1 MYYLRR
7 YLREIKLRRYVV
19 VSVESLWNI
28 FRRARYF
35 RTNEGT
41 FVHTFAYYLRT
52 EVLSYESIYGL

>member
-1 MYYLRR
+1 MYV
-7 YLREIKLRRYVV
+7 VV